1 MTAGKMF
8 ELIGNVDEEMIADAA
23 GESLRVRRSAWIR
36 RGAAAAC
43 ICLLAGGALA
53 LAIREQRGY
62 AMMSG
67 GGGTSGLTLPAG
79 PQVPEG
85 VDPKIASIAIYPDT
99 EKVQDVLDAEI
110 RSLTEAEALAVEGLS
125 DRLPSSLPEGY
136 FFCRASLYVTTMK
149 SGQVYHLLRV
159 FYGTGEVEESVPQD
173 TDTATPPGLYTA
185 DVFTISVLDCKP
197 RTDKQIYEYMPV
209 TEDMHYSDKTMVYP
223 RARNG
228 TFILRCDDVYVTI
241 SPEGLEQEEVNLVV
255 DAVTEGLVPVLAPS
269 GGGGMAAPGGA
280 WPEGVDPIT
289 ASIAVYPATE
299 NVQDVAD
306 AALRTITE
314 EEALQFGELGRY
326 LPHTLPEGW
335 WFVSSEV
342 YETTMKDGS
351 EYHLLRATYS
361 RSDPADFDPEKPYL
375 TDDCFM
381 LQVLDYLPETKT
393 MKIYTPEKLMLSQ
406 RDRDDFYLALDN
418 VYIGIFPQGSIEVEE
433 LLQLI
438 GESLVQ

>member
-1 MTAGKMF
+1 MF
-8 ELIGNVDEEMIADAA
+8 ELIGNADEEMIADAA

-36 RGAAAAC
+36 RGAVAAC
-43 ICLLAGGALA
+43 ICLLAAGALA

-62 AMMSG
+62 TMMSG

-79 PQVPEG
+79 
-85 VDPKIASIAIYPDT
+85 S
-99 EKVQDVLDAEI
+99 
-110 RSLTEAEALAVEGLS
+110 
-125 DRLPSSLPEGY
+125 
-136 FFCRASLYVTTMK
+136 
-149 SGQVYHLLRV
+149 
-159 FYGTGEVEESVPQD
+159 
-173 TDTATPPGLYTA
+173 
-185 DVFTISVLDCKP
+185 
-197 RTDKQIYEYMPV
+197 
-209 TEDMHYSDKTMVYP
+209 
-223 RARNG
+223 
-228 TFILRCDDVYVTI
+228 
-241 SPEGLEQEEVNLVV
+241 
-255 DAVTEGLVPVLAPS
+255 
-269 GGGGMAAPGGA
+269 

-326 LPHTLPEGW
+326 LPRTLPEGW
-335 WFVSSEV
+335 WFVASEI

-351 EYHLLRATYS
+351 KYHLLRATYS

-393 MKIYTPEKLMLSQ
+393 MKIYTPEKLKLSQ

-418 VYIGIFPQGSIEVEE
+418 VYIGVFSKGSIEVEE

-438 GESLVQ
+438 GVL